1 MSTSAST
8 PADGL
13 TTRGTGFDH
22 DLPREVDYVVVGA
35 GAAGCVLAARLSE
48 DANCTVLLLE
58 AGGINDADAV
68 RVPGSAFSLM
78 VGDSAYE
85 NLTVPQGG
93 LGGRRIALTT
103 GRGLG
108 GGSSINAM
116 GWFHGHPV
124 DYDGWRDQGADEWAG
139 PTSFPTSAAAKT
151 TSWAA
156 AKCTVVEVRWS
167 SPVLS
172 IYTRSRC
179 LSCRP
184 VSSAAWWRSMIWTDP
199 STKES
204 A

>member
-13 TTRGTGFDH
+13 TTRGTSFDH

-85 NLTVPQGG
+85 KPHRATGGVGWPAHRLDHRSGLGRRQQHQRDGLVPRTPGG
-93 LGGRRIALTT
+93 LRRLARPGR
-103 GRGLG
+103 
-108 GGSSINAM
+108 
-116 GWFHGHPV
+116 
-124 DYDGWRDQGADEWAG
+124 
-139 PTSFPTSAAAKT
+139 
-151 TSWAA
+151 
-156 AKCTVVEVRWS
+156 
-167 SPVLS
+167 
-172 IYTRSRC
+172 
-179 LSCRP
+179 
-184 VSSAAWWRSMIWTDP
+184 
-199 STKES
+199 
-204 A
+204 